1 MGAVETSS
9 FERPAESAAKDD
21 FGSASIDGGGSGA
34 PAGARGDEEL
44 QLVQRLLYSSYSY
57 FYSFLN
63 EDDEDDE
70 EVQEDDGYSSYS
82 YSSYS
87 CFYSYLDEEDDGSC
101 PSTGCAGNS
110 CDYWTGYTCADL
122 ESYGCNCYGCTCA
135 NDYTPGDDSSNATHP
150 TYQPSH
156 QPSYEPTL
164 SAAPTPR
171 PSLTAAP
178 SVTAAPSENC
188 LDVVMS
194 DSYGDGWQGAV
205 LTVSDTSDT
214 VFFTGR
220 VDHGSLQSER
230 LCLEDGCY
238 LASVSEDDYP
248 FEVSFAIDGHEG
260 DGAPYGP
267 TAFFVSGGAVVDW
280 GSLCDSPAP
289 TATLAPTASSLPT
302 SSQSYSPTYA
312 PSLSAY
318 APSLSPTTA
327 SPSLTFPPTGA
338 PTARMTVAPSMTI
351 APTATFAPTRT
362 GYELAPTDELTPV
375 CVLRAIAGCWGNY
388 HYFAEVLANGPFDA
402 IDVDRFSAPAYGD
415 LDGDGDLDLVVGE
428 ENGDLS
434 YYKNVGSAASP
445 SYMFFFDS
453 ANPFDGINVPSK
465 SMPALGDIDGDGDL
479 DLVVGYTQLYGSE
492 TRDSFLYYENV
503 GSTASPIFQAVAGS
517 TSPFHMID
525 DADGAKGS
533 YSTPAFVDIDSDGDL
548 DLVVGQLDG
557 LYYYENVGSVR
568 SPSYEAVTGSASP
581 FDGIGNNGKVMFTFG
596 DIDGDGD
603 LDFVVGKSDGVL
615 NYYENVGSAAAPS
628 YEARTGGASP
638 PSTTSSSL

>member
-1 MGAVETSS
+1 MVGSCFRIMCCWLVLMTVSGGISGLRDARDGRTERRAGAVSTTPS
-9 FERPAESAAKDD
+9 FERPAERAAKDD

-70 EVQEDDGYSSYS
+70 EVQEDDEDDEEVQEDDGYSSYS

-87 CFYSYLDEEDDGSC
+87 YFYSFLDEEDDGSC

-110 CDYWTGYTCADL
+110 CDYWTSYTCADL
-122 ESYGCNCYGCTCA
+122 ESYGCNCDGCTCA

-214 VFFTGR
+214 VLFTGQ

-280 GSLCDSPAP
+280 GS
-289 TATLAPTASSLPT
+289 
-302 SSQSYSPTYA
+302 
-312 PSLSAY
+312 
-318 APSLSPTTA
+318 
-327 SPSLTFPPTGA
+327 F
-338 PTARMTVAPSMTI
+338 
-351 APTATFAPTRT
+351 
-362 GYELAPTDELTPV
+362 
-375 CVLRAIAGCWGNY
+375 
-388 HYFAEVLANGPFDA
+388 
-402 IDVDRFSAPAYGD
+402 APAYGD

-479 DLVVGYTQLYGSE
+479 DLVVGYTH
-492 TRDSFLYYENV
+492 
-503 GSTASPIFQAVAGS
+503 

>member
-1 MGAVETSS
+1 MVGSCFRIMCCWLVLMTVSGGISGLRDARDGRTERRAGAVSTTPSFERPAERAAKDAAGSASIAGGGSGDAAGARGDARDEALGAVSTTPSFERPPERAAKDDFGSASPMGAVETSS
-9 FERPAESAAKDD
+9 VERPAERAAKDD

-82 YSSYS
+82 YSSCSY
-87 CFYSYLDEEDDGSC
+87 FYSYLDEEDDGSC

-220 VDHGSLQSER
+220 VDHGSLQSE
-230 LCLEDGCY
+230 
-238 LASVSEDDYP
+238 S
-248 FEVSFAIDGHEG
+248 
-260 DGAPYGP
+260 
-267 TAFFVSGGAVVDW
+267 
-280 GSLCDSPAP
+280 
-289 TATLAPTASSLPT
+289 
-302 SSQSYSPTYA
+302 
-312 PSLSAY
+312 
-318 APSLSPTTA
+318 
-327 SPSLTFPPTGA
+327 
-338 PTARMTVAPSMTI
+338 
-351 APTATFAPTRT
+351 
-362 GYELAPTDELTPV
+362 
-375 CVLRAIAGCWGNY
+375 
-388 HYFAEVLANGPFDA
+388 
-402 IDVDRFSAPAYGD
+402 
-415 LDGDGDLDLVVGE
+415 
-428 ENGDLS
+428 
-434 YYKNVGSAASP
+434 
-445 SYMFFFDS
+445 
-453 ANPFDGINVPSK
+453 
-465 SMPALGDIDGDGDL
+465 
-479 DLVVGYTQLYGSE
+479 
-492 TRDSFLYYENV
+492 
-503 GSTASPIFQAVAGS
+503 
-517 TSPFHMID
+517 
-525 DADGAKGS
+525 
-533 YSTPAFVDIDSDGDL
+533 
-548 DLVVGQLDG
+548 
-557 LYYYENVGSVR
+557 
-568 SPSYEAVTGSASP
+568 GSAS
-581 FDGIGNNGKVMFTFG
+581 KT
-596 DIDGDGD
+596 
-603 LDFVVGKSDGVL
+603 
-615 NYYENVGSAAAPS
+615 AATWRA
-628 YEARTGGASP
+628 
-638 PSTTSSSL
+638 